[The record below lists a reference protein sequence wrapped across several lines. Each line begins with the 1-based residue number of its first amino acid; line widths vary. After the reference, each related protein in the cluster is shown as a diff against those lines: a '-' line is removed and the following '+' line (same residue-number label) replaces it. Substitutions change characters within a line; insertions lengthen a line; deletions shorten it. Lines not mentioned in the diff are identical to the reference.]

1 LNQAQFLI
9 ILIPIVLFSLTVHEY
24 SHGRMAFLLGDN
36 TAKKL
41 GRLTFNP
48 FKHLDLMGTVSFYF
62 LGFGWAKPVPVN
74 PRNFENPHRDMM
86 FVALAG
92 PASNLVLAFVLGFSI
107 RIIPLENFSPILL
120 FILSLGLYINIALAI
135 FNMLPVFPLDG
146 ASVLKGLVSPQV
158 AARLSYFDKY
168 TGILLLGVFLM
179 DYFAETGIIISII
192 KIPITFMLEFFSQDM
207 YPVVKMM
214 LPFI

>member
-1 LNQAQFLI
+1 
-9 ILIPIVLFSLTVHEY
+9 
-24 SHGRMAFLLGDN
+24 MAFVLGDS

-92 PASNLVLAFVLGFSI
+92 PASNLVLAFALGFAI
-107 RIIPLENFSPILL
+107 RIVPLENFSPILL

-146 ASVLKGLVSPQV
+146 ASVLKGLVPPPV
-158 AARLSYFDKY
+158 AAKLSYFDKY
-168 TGILLLGVFLM
+168 TGILLLGVFLL

-192 KIPITFMLEFFSQDM
+192 KIPITFMLQFFTQDM
-207 YPVVKMM
+207 FPVVKMM